1 MLIHSIA
8 GVMTREIEVAMAGE
22 TAQCVRIRYCPM
34 AKNESVFFQN
44 EFCLYIHIT
53 GIALVSI
60 RRMELQ
66 CHSGI
71 TNRTN
76 APNAERKTIR
86 STVMM
91 VVAIVQGQLVRNTVQ
106 FELSARN
113 PVGYPTN
120 SCAEIAPTMQ
130 VFIQCVIP

>member
-1 MLIHSIA
+1 MLIHGIA
-8 GVMTREIEVAMAGE
+8 GVVSGEIKVAVTSE

-53 GIALVSI
+53 GIALISI
-60 RRMELQ
+60 GRMELQ

-71 TNRTN
+71 ANRTT
-76 APNAERKTIR
+76 APNAERKTIW
-86 STVMM
+86 SAVMV

-106 FELSARN
+106 FELS
-113 PVGYPTN
+113 
-120 SCAEIAPTMQ
+120 SC
-130 VFIQCVIP
+130 

>member
-1 MLIHSIA
+1 MLIHGIA
-8 GVMTREIEVAMAGE
+8 GVVSGEIKVAMAGE
-22 TAQCVRIRYCPM
+22 TAQCVRVRYRPM
-34 AKNESVFFQN
+34 AKNECVFFQN

-91 VVAIVQGQLVRNTVQ
+91 VVAV
-106 FELSARN
+106 
-113 PVGYPTN
+113 
-120 SCAEIAPTMQ
+120 
-130 VFIQCVIP
+130 IQR